1 MKRIFIFIY
10 FICLFQIGAGKALDC
25 SDTELLTDL
34 VACKDKDI
42 RHSMAQIEE
51 YENSFI
57 KAQNQCKT
65 QSCLRELYRKKAE
78 NAEKMKVLL
87 EPSTALTDRLPD
99 LAGIRQLVR
108 EGKLLP
114 LNKTLKEKFLKSDIW
129 FFPYRSQDQESEKK
143 GVVKPFHLHYSDCSR
158 GIMDYRCISFLMIEQ
173 FDSLP
178 EGLGRTIELYIPK
191 DLVAPENPGY
201 DDFYYLNKTTAEL
214 GLKSTTSCYNTDDIF
229 KQAVCWNNELSQMEQ
244 QGNELLAQ
252 ALKEIGNENDAY
264 DLAHHDFNTMLEAR
278 DCSTLSCIFAN
289 YKKRLEYLQNKEYLK
304 EYQKEPLPQGCNLP
318 DFSEDYEIYA
328 VQTHGAMFLAEFKI
342 DNRESAKKIDLW
354 VNRPQKK
361 VVLILNAREPVVWNL
376 HITPQTEILAVLAG
390 GYHSQMIRGVSE
402 TMFADTGH
410 CLNEYIEGDE
420 LRRKARKL
428 GLLDGDK
435 HNYSLLDRDY
445 VYSLDKSCVI
455 GERLDNQAYE
465 FMPDK
470 TIGLGIPLP
479 LLTGQE
485 GLDQQ
490 VEYGNLFELTRS
502 LALDLKQN
510 NVLIAKTVKNP
521 QSRYPED
528 LSGKEAWPCAEL
540 PQEYACKNQGTYI
553 SCGDVPEQYRCR
565 KKSYL
570 MWEQMDRLPE
580 GLSGANAVQIYVP
593 KDLEVPQEQGE
604 NQFYRLNKTRKEMT
618 EVWEKPHNGGLQLV
632 YP

>member
-1 MKRIFIFIY
+1 MKNILIFIY
-10 FICLFQIGAGKALDC
+10 FICLFQMGTGKAFDC

-34 VACKDKDI
+34 VACKDEDI

-51 YENSFI
+51 YENAFI
-57 KAQNQCKT
+57 KAHEQCKT

-78 NAEKMKVLL
+78 IAEVMKNVLK
-87 EPSTALTDRLPD
+87 PSEKLTDRLPD
-99 LAGIRQLVR
+99 RAGIRQLVG

-129 FFPYRSQDQESEKK
+129 FFPYRSHNPEHEKK
-143 GVVKPFHLHYSDCSR
+143 GVIKPFYLHYSNCSR
-158 GIMDYRCISFLMIEQ
+158 GIMDYGCMSFLMTEQ

-178 EGLGRTIELYIPK
+178 EGVGGTIELYIPK
-191 DLVAPENPGY
+191 DLIAPKNPEH

-214 GLKSTTSCYNTDDIF
+214 GLKSTTFCYNTDDIF

-264 DLAHHDFNTMLEAR
+264 DLARHDFNTMQEAR
-278 DCSTLSCIFAN
+278 GCSTLSCIFTN
-289 YKKRLEYLQNKEYLK
+289 YKTRLEYLQNKEYLK

-318 DFSEDYEIYA
+318 DFSEDYEVYA
-328 VQTHGAMFLAEFKI
+328 VQTHGATFLAEFKI
-342 DNRESAKKIDLW
+342 DNRKSAKKIDLW

-435 HNYSLLDRDY
+435 HNYYLLDKSY
-445 VYSLDKSCVI
+445 IYSLDKSCVI

-490 VEYGNLFELTRS
+490 VEYGNLLELNRS
-502 LALDLKQN
+502 LALYLKRD
-510 NVLIAKTVKNP
+510 NVVVTKTVKNP

-528 LSGKEAWPCAEL
+528 LSDKEPWPCAEL
-540 PQEYACKNQGTYI
+540 PRQYACKDNGSYI
-553 SCGDVPEQYRCR
+553 ACGNVPEQYRCR

-570 MWEQMDRLPE
+570 MWEQMDKLPE
-580 GLSGANAVQIYVP
+580 GLNGANAVQIYIP
-593 KDLEVPQEQGE
+593 KDMKIPREQGE

-618 EVWEKPHNGGLQLV
+618 EIWKHPSTAGLSLV